1 MSGLDK
7 IIGHI
12 RSEAET
18 EVKAVADAAKAEAET
33 LKADMEAK
41 TKAECDRIAKKSETE
56 VQNILERGESS
67 AALRKKQIL
76 LQKKQELINEII
88 AQAREKLL
96 GLDDAAYFDVLKQLF
111 AKNMLGRDGE
121 IAFNEKDLA
130 RLPQNFVSELSKL
143 AGEKGGSIALVKTA
157 APIDGGFVL
166 NYGGIEENCSFQA
179 LIDDSIEVLQDQVQK
194 VLFA

>member
-96 GLDDAAYFDVLKQLF
+96 GLDDAAYFEVLKQLF

-130 RLPQNFVSELSKL
+130 RLPQNVVSELSKL
-143 AGEKGGSIALVKTA
+143 AGEKGGSIALAKTA